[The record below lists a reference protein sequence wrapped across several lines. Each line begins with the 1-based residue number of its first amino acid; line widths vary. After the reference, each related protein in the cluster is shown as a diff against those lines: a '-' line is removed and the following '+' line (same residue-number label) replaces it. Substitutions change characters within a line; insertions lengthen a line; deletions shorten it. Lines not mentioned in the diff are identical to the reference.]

1 MVDEERDSSPDR
13 DDDDGDAE
21 ESKEAESIPPPPESS
36 AIAPQIEETGVP
48 EIETRGVHVYGWG
61 LRLWHWVT
69 AGSIVMLAI
78 TGYLIGSPPPSIG
91 GEASEHFMFGTIRFL
106 HFAAGLTLAVGFI
119 YRVALAITGGPLHRE
134 IFMPRVDRPRFR
146 RDFIAE
152 VRWYLF
158 LRSEPHPAVGHNP
171 IAQVVMFLLFTLPA
185 TFMIVTGLALYA
197 EGQGQGTTLDR
208 FFGWVGPALGGSQ
221 TMHTLH
227 HLTMWAI
234 VVFVIAHVYAVL
246 REDVMGGQSTL
257 SVIVS
262 GYRYFRGKGH
272 FHDGHEP

>member
-1 MVDEERDSSPDR
+1 MTDAIRDSNPDDDR
-13 DDDDGDAE
+13 DDDDERDSE
-21 ESKEAESIPPPPESS
+21 PPESIPPPESM
-36 AIAPQIEETGVP
+36 AVLPRIKETGVP
-48 EIETRGVHVYGWG
+48 EIATRGVFVYGWG

-69 AGSIVMLAI
+69 AGSIVVLAI
-78 TGYLIGSPPPSIG
+78 TGYLVGSPPPID

-106 HFAAGLTLAVGFI
+106 HFAAGMTLSIGFLFRI
-119 YRVALAITGGPLHRE
+119 ALAFLGGPLHRE

-146 RDFIAE
+146 RDFLAE
-152 VRWYLF
+152 VKWYFF
-158 LRSEPHPAVGHNP
+158 LRKEPHPAVGHNP
-171 IAQVVMFLLFTLPA
+171 IAQVVMFALFTLPA
-185 TFMIVTGLALYA
+185 AFMIVTGLSLYA
-197 EGQGQGTTLDR
+197 EGQGQGSTLDR

-221 TMHTLH
+221 QMHTVH

-234 VVFVIAHVYAVL
+234 VIFVIMHVYAVL